1 MSELLVNTIK
11 KADGTGDITVP
22 QETGTLLTTASGLT
36 STNLPVGSVIK
47 VAYTQTSTPTSVSLT
62 GGTDATIND
71 LSVSIVP
78 SSSSSIIRIDAMVN
92 GEHSLSGNIAN
103 TVWLFDRDG
112 TKLRAPI
119 AGSRKSGIAMG
130 QTIGYDSVNTGSTP
144 EVAYYSYFDT
154 PATTGSVTYKVVML
168 SKSSGTWFLN
178 RTVTDDD
185 ADNYERGFSFISVTE
200 IKG

>member
-62 GGTDATIND
+62 ANTDAIIND
-71 LSVSIVP
+71 LSVSITP
-78 SSSSSIIRIDAMVN
+78 SSSSSIIRIDAMVC
-92 GEHSLSGNIAN
+92 GEHSVSGNIAN
-103 TVWLFDRDG
+103 SVWLFDRDG

-119 AGSRKSGIAMG
+119 AGNRRSGIAMG
-130 QTIGYDSVNTGSTP
+130 QGSTP

-154 PATTGSVTYKVVML
+154 PATTGSVTYKVVL
-168 SKSSGTWFLN
+168 QPRSTGTWFLN
-178 RTVTDDD
+178 RTVTYDD
-185 ADNYERGFSFISVTE
+185 ADSYERGFSFISVTE